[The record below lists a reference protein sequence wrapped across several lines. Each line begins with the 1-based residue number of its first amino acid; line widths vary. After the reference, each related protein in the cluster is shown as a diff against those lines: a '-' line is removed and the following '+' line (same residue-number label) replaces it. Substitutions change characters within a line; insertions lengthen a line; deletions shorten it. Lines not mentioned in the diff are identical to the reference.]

1 MNWSIRELIEWKQA
15 IPLKNI
21 IHIHGSDDLIFPTK
35 FLKDYI
41 ELPKGDHAM
50 ILKRADWI
58 NNKIPK
64 IIMEN

>member
-1 MNWSIRELIEWKQA
+1 MEASCPIKKCNS
-15 IPLKNI
+15 
-21 IHIHGSDDLIFPTK
+21 HIHGSNDLIFPTK